1 MKKTKEK
8 KLQER
13 RKRVKIKLRK
23 KREALRE
30 DKQVKRELGRLQH
43 ENRERLEPIVN
54 DKESEE
60 TSDLLTES

>member
-1 MKKTKEK
+1 MKRKKEK

-13 RKRVKIKLRK
+13 RKRIKVKLRK

-30 DKQVKRELGRLQH
+30 DKQVKRELGRLQY

-60 TSDLLTES
+60 

>member
-1 MKKTKEK
+1 MKRKKEK

-13 RKRVKIKLRK
+13 RKRIKVKLRK

-30 DKQVKRELGRLQH
+30 DKQVKRELGRLQY

>member
-30 DKQVKRELGRLQH
+30 DKQVKRELGRLQY
-43 ENRERLEPIVN
+43 ENRERLEPIVKE
-54 DKESEE
+54 KESEE
-60 TSDLLTES
+60 

>member
-30 DKQVKRELGRLQH
+30 DKQVKRELGRLQY
-43 ENRERLEPIVN
+43 ENRERLEPIVQE
-54 DKESEE
+54 KESEE
-60 TSDLLTES
+60 

>member
-1 MKKTKEK
+1 VKKIKEK

-13 RKRVKIKLRK
+13 SERVKIKLRK

-30 DKQVKRELGRLQH
+30 DKQVERELGKLRY
-43 ENRERLEPIVN
+43 ENRERLDPIVN

-60 TSDLLTES
+60 N

>member
-1 MKKTKEK
+1 MKKIKEK

-30 DKQVKRELGRLQH
+30 DKQVKRELARLQY
-43 ENRERLEPIVN
+43 ENRERLEPIVKE
-54 DKESEE
+54 KESEE
-60 TSDLLTES
+60 

>member
-13 RKRVKIKLRK
+13 RKRIKVKLRK

-30 DKQVKRELGRLQH
+30 DKQVERELARLQY
-43 ENRERLEPIVN
+43 ENRERLEPIVKE
-54 DKESEE
+54 KESEE
-60 TSDLLTES
+60 

>member
-1 MKKTKEK
+1 MKRKKEK

-30 DKQVKRELGRLQH
+30 DKQVERELARLQY
-43 ENRERLEPIVN
+43 ENRERLEPIVKE
-54 DKESEE
+54 KESEE
-60 TSDLLTES
+60 

>member
-1 MKKTKEK
+1 MKRKKEK

-30 DKQVKRELGRLQH
+30 DKQVERELTRLQY
-43 ENRERLEPIVN
+43 ENRERLEPIVKE
-54 DKESEE
+54 KESEE
-60 TSDLLTES
+60 

>member
-1 MKKTKEK
+1 MKRKKEK

-30 DKQVKRELGRLQH
+30 DKQVKRELGRLQY
-43 ENRERLEPIVN
+43 ENRERLEPIVKE
-54 DKESEE
+54 KESEE
-60 TSDLLTES
+60 

>member
-1 MKKTKEK
+1 MKKIKEK

-13 RKRVKIKLRK
+13 SERVKIKLRK

-30 DKQVKRELGRLQH
+30 DKQVERELGKLRY
-43 ENRERLEPIVN
+43 ENRERLDPIVN

-60 TSDLLTES
+60 N

>member
-1 MKKTKEK
+1 MKRKKEK

-13 RKRVKIKLRK
+13 RKRIKVKLRK

-30 DKQVKRELGRLQH
+30 EKQVKRELARLQY

>member
-30 DKQVKRELGRLQH
+30 DKQVKRELGRLQY

-60 TSDLLTES
+60 

>member
-1 MKKTKEK
+1 MKKIKEK

-13 RKRVKIKLRK
+13 SERVKIKLRK

-30 DKQVKRELGRLQH
+30 DKQVERELGKLQY
-43 ENRERLEPIVN
+43 ENRERLDPIVN

-60 TSDLLTES
+60 N

>member
-30 DKQVKRELGRLQH
+30 DKQVERELARLQY
-43 ENRERLEPIVN
+43 ENRERLEPIVKE
-54 DKESEE
+54 KESEE
-60 TSDLLTES
+60 

>member
-1 MKKTKEK
+1 MKRKKEK

-30 DKQVKRELGRLQH
+30 DKQVKRELARLQY
-43 ENRERLEPIVN
+43 ENRERLEPIVKE
-54 DKESEE
+54 KESEE
-60 TSDLLTES
+60 